1 MSKGPDNETVA
12 VAVAVGTGNPPR
24 VNIAV
29 LTSLFVIGQFALQ
42 VFLPALPEIKVDFNA
57 SASQVAMAVSLATVS
72 FASASLTY
80 GGLADKLGRRPTIL
94 IGMCL
99 LTIGSLVCA
108 TAPNIEVLLC
118 GRIIQ
123 SAGGAAGIVA
133 GRAIVVDVYEGRSV
147 MQVMSW
153 MFTAMTL
160 APILATP
167 LGGVIVGMVGWRG
180 NFLTVALVA
189 SLTVLVSFLFLP
201 ETRSEFH
208 ANRTEPMSL
217 LEGCACLLRSK
228 TYMGFVIN
236 HALQMA
242 AVTTFLASAGILLA
256 REHGMSSTSIGLVY
270 VIGGVMLAL
279 GSYAS
284 TRLPENFFPLIL
296 GAAIVASAAGIVA
309 VILAERGVWAVSA
322 LVLPAAIISCVFGFT
337 GPTVQ
342 AGAVS
347 AIPGMQGMASGM
359 LMFLS
364 SVVTAAMIQ
373 LEASLS
379 DGSPLPL
386 TAIMAT
392 CCLGA
397 VSSLAVAHQR
407 GDGPVENSA

>member
-1 MSKGPDNETVA
+1 MERELSKAPDSEA
-12 VAVAVGTGNPPR
+12 VAAGVHKSPR
-24 VNIAV
+24 AHIAV
-29 LTSLFVIGQFALQ
+29 LASLFIIGPFALQ
-42 VFLPALPEIKVDFNA
+42 VFLPALPDMEADLKANA
-57 SASQVAMAVSLATVS
+57 SQAALAVSLATMA
-72 FASASLTY
+72 FAIASLMY

-108 TAPNIEVLLC
+108 TAPNIGVLLC
-118 GRIIQ
+118 GRVLQ
-123 SAGGAAGIVA
+123 SAGGAAALVA
-133 GRAIVVDVYEGRSV
+133 GRAIVVDTYEGRSV
-147 MQVMSW
+147 MRVMSW

-167 LGGVIVGMVGWRG
+167 VGGVIVDIVGWRG

-189 SLTVLVSFLFLP
+189 ALTVLVSFFFLP
-201 ETRSEFH
+201 ETRGEHH
-208 ANRTEPMSL
+208 ASRTESVRL
-217 LEGCACLLRSK
+217 LEGGFRLLRSK
-228 TYMGFVIN
+228 TYMGFVTN

-242 AVTTFLASAGILLA
+242 ANTTFLASVGILLA
-256 REHGMSSTSIGLVY
+256 EQHGMSSTSIGLVY
-270 VIGGVMLAL
+270 VVGGVMLGL

-284 TRLPENFFPLIL
+284 TRLPKNAFPLIL
-296 GAAIVASAAGIVA
+296 GAAVVAFAAGIVA

-322 LVLPAAIISCVFGFT
+322 LILPAAIISCVYGFT

-364 SVVTAAMIQ
+364 SVVTAAMVQ
-373 LEASLS
+373 LAASLS

-386 TAIMAT
+386 AAIMTA

-397 VSSLAVAHQR
+397 VASLVLAYKRGNGAARSSA
-407 GDGPVENSA
+407 

>member
-1 MSKGPDNETVA
+1 MSKAPDSETVA
-12 VAVAVGTGNPPR
+12 TDTYNSPR
-24 VNIAV
+24 VHIAV
-29 LTSLFVIGQFALQ
+29 LTPLFIIGQFALQ
-42 VFLPALPEIKVDFNA
+42 VFLPALPKIEAEFNA
-57 SASQVAMAVSLATVS
+57 NASYVAMTVSLATLS
-72 FASASLTY
+72 FAIGSLTY

-123 SAGGAAGIVA
+123 SAGGAAGLVA
-133 GRAIVVDVYEGRSV
+133 GRAIVVDVYKARAV
-147 MQVMSW
+147 MRVMSW
-153 MFTAMTL
+153 MFAAMTL

-167 LGGVIVGMVGWRG
+167 LGGVIVDIVGWRG
-180 NFLTVALVA
+180 NFLTVALIA
-189 SLTVLVSFLFLP
+189 ALTVLVSFLFLP
-201 ETRSEFH
+201 ETRSEHH
-208 ANRTEPMSL
+208 ANRTEPVRL
-217 LEGCACLLRSK
+217 LEGCSRLLRSK
-228 TYMGFVIN
+228 TYIGFVTN

-242 AVTTFLASAGILLA
+242 ATTTFLASAGILLA
-256 REHGMSSTSIGLVY
+256 RQHGMSSTSIGLVY
-270 VIGGVMLAL
+270 VIGGVMSAL

-284 TRLPENFFPLIL
+284 TRLPENAFPLIL
-296 GAAIVASAAGIVA
+296 GAAIAASAAGIVA
-309 VILAERGVWAVSA
+309 VILAERGVWTVSA
-322 LVLPAAIISCVFGFT
+322 LILPAAIIICVFGFT

-364 SVVTAAMIQ
+364 SVVTAVVIQ

-379 DGSPLPL
+379 DGSSLPL
-386 TAIMAT
+386 TAIMAA

-397 VSSLAVAHQR
+397 VPSLMVTRRR
-407 GDGPVENSA
+407 GDGPVGSSA